1 MEKEK
6 IIAVKDLSF
15 NYGNGAVLNKLNFA
29 IQKADFA
36 GLIGGN
42 GSGKSTLIKLILG
55 RLPALSGSVE
65 LFGKNV
71 NSFKDWY
78 KIGYVPQKVTSFN
91 TGFPI
96 YVEELVALPLSRYCA
111 SCARDKQ
118 SKEER
123 ITNALET
130 VGMNDFRK
138 RRIGSLSGGQQQ
150 RVFIAK
156 ALVTKP
162 ELLLLDE
169 PTVGVDQEAEHDI
182 YQLLGKLNREQNMTI
197 LWVSHDVAAVSA
209 LTNRLL
215 CVSTDGFYEHQ
226 YATEGEEVNLQML
239 YGFAIKEHSH
249 SGHHSG
255 HFHPERSE
263 SDV

>member
-1 MEKEK
+1 MENNN
-6 IIAVKDLSF
+6 IISVQDLSF
-15 NYGNGAVLNKLNFA
+15 NYGNGGVLSKLNFA
-29 IQKADFA
+29 IQTADFA

-55 RLPALSGSVE
+55 RLQPLSGRVE

-71 NSFKDWY
+71 NQFRDWS

-96 YVEELVALPLSRYCA
+96 YVEELVALPLTKNCA
-111 SCARDKQ
+111 QCPD
-118 SKEER
+118 SKLGRAER
-123 ITNALET
+123 ITRALET

-162 ELLLLDE
+162 ELLLL
-169 PTVGVDQEAEHDI
+169 
-182 YQLLGKLNREQNMTI
+182 
-197 LWVSHDVAAVSA
+197 
-209 LTNRLL
+209 
-215 CVSTDGFYEHQ
+215 
-226 YATEGEEVNLQML
+226 
-239 YGFAIKEHSH
+239 
-249 SGHHSG
+249 
-255 HFHPERSE
+255 
-263 SDV
+263 